1 MIETKHKI
9 PAEWGLSTMVPI
21 KIAGR
26 LKHYFG
32 YNSPLFASDT
42 DHWDRAEQIAP
53 FKSKSGSMPE
63 VLKKQNRIC
72 GNKNFCYNPH
82 SFHR

>member
-9 PAEWGLSTMVPI
+9 PAEWGLSTMAPI

-32 YNSPLFASDT
+32 YNSPLFAGDT
-42 DHWDRAEQIAP
+42 DHWDRARTNCSFQTKIWLDA
-53 FKSKSGSMPE
+53 GG
-63 VLKKQNRIC
+63 VKKAKQDLR
-72 GNKNFCYNPH
+72 K
-82 SFHR
+82 